1 MKFQILRSM
10 AYVSSGSVAVR
21 IPETLDHGNFDDL
34 LLFLYFFDAFQQD
47 EQLMKQVEL
56 LESIPKF

>member
-1 MKFQILRSM
+1 M